1 MCDIIILYY
10 YVLEIGVKD
19 LFVKTDYVF
28 SRANGVY
35 MGKKQYLECAKIINT
50 HGVRGDVK
58 LESLCDSPEVL
69 AGLQRVFL
77 LEGGKYREIKV
88 LHASVFKQFVLATLE
103 GVDDMDKAAAMKETM
118 LYASRDD
125 FELDEGDYFIADLIG
140 LDVIDN
146 ISGINYGKIT
156 DVVNRGASDIY
167 VVKTAAGER
176 MMPAVE
182 EFVKKIDLEKGV
194 FVETIPGLLSDDQ

>member
-1 MCDIIILYY
+1 M
-10 YVLEIGVKD
+10 E
-19 LFVKTDYVF
+19 
-28 SRANGVY
+28 
-35 MGKKQYLECAKIINT
+35 KKQYLECAIIINT

-69 AGLQRVFL
+69 AGLERVFT

-88 LHASVFKQFVLATLE
+88 THSSVFKQFVLATLE
-103 GVDDMDKAAAMKETM
+103 GVTDMDQAAAMKGTT

-140 LDVIDN
+140 LPVID
-146 ISGINYGKIT
+146 IEGGKTYGTVK

-167 VVKTAAGER
+167 VVKTPSGER

-182 EFVKKIDLEKGV
+182 EFVKKVDLDKGI
-194 FVETIPGLLSDDQ
+194 FVKTIPGLLSDD